1 MFIGHRPNK
10 RERTVNLNDLTVAE
24 LEEQVQNGM
33 ARIREVAAYKK
44 GVKDTT
50 QKVLKKLETATMSE
64 TAIRAIK
71 EKSCNEEI
79 YQIQTAKD
87 RLRKEIDFLKKKL
100 DSIRRSVVQEKGVA
114 DPMRA
119 DCQSE
124 RKEPAIVAEPAQGS
138 ILRMKGGISLSFL
151 EDECNEK
158 VGAALSPR
166 RTSFPTR
173 VVAPPPSPPTVGAK
187 DTVLEKP
194 TKEARAALSTSPTSA
209 QWDAFL
215 NAMLSKV
222 EIDAKID
229 AKFEAIQE
237 RLLLKKSWRP
247 PLSTTSNAKNA
258 EKRVTTG
265 TTNAKTKEVRVGKKS
280 ERRQSVCSRS
290 CNRTSGSCK
299 PGDLVRCGG
308 EEGKAETGQKRHRGA
323 KN

>member
-1 MFIGHRPNK
+1 M
-10 RERTVNLNDLTVAE
+10 
-24 LEEQVQNGM
+24 
-33 ARIREVAAYKK
+33 
-44 GVKDTT
+44 
-50 QKVLKKLETATMSE
+50 
-64 TAIRAIK
+64 
-71 EKSCNEEI
+71 
-79 YQIQTAKD
+79 
-87 RLRKEIDFLKKKL
+87 
-100 DSIRRSVVQEKGVA
+100 
-114 DPMRA
+114 
-119 DCQSE
+119 
-124 RKEPAIVAEPAQGS
+124 
-138 ILRMKGGISLSFL
+138 SFL

-194 TKEARAALSTSPTSA
+194 TKEARAALSTSSPTSA

-237 RLLLKKSWRP
+237 SLLLEKSWRP
-247 PLSTTSNAKNA
+247 PLSTTSNTKNA

-280 ERRQSVCSRS
+280 ERRQSAPAPAIAPRAPASQETWSDVVERKEKRRRAKDATEAQKIKG
-290 CNRTSGSCK
+290 NLPK
-299 PGDLVRCGG
+299 LWKA
-308 EEGKAETGQKRHRGA
+308 GKGR
-323 KN
+323 